1 MARKIR
7 SLEDFRKV
15 LNNEADQLVK
25 EDLDV
30 IKNYLTVAFIKKHT
44 SFSDLETFLIS
55 GGFSAKSQSEFNSI
69 PVDAMDA
76 LVSKNSKY
84 PTWSEMV
91 TAAGDFYFENQMKEI
106 KFKNI

>member
-1 MARKIR
+1 MARIIR

-30 IKNYLTVAFIKKHT
+30 IENYLTVAFIKKHT
-44 SFSDLETFLIS
+44 SFSDLETFLNA
-55 GGFSAKSQSEFNSI
+55 GGFTAKTQSEFQSI
-69 PVDAMDA
+69 TLYAMDA
-76 LVSKNSKY
+76 LVSENSKY

-91 TAAGDFYFENQMKEI
+91 TAAGDFYFENQMKAI
-106 KFKNI
+106 KFKKI